1 MFRGGLE
8 PWHIIIILLLAL
20 LLFGGFKKLPDAS
33 RSIGR
38 SLRILK
44 AETKGLR
51 DEDGKGGKS
60 DPSTA
65 SADIPKPLPEGRTAQ
80 GGVTQGGV
88 TQGGVSEP
96 RNVPTPIPTTGPDPQ
111 RDQR

>member
-8 PWHIIIILLLAL
+8 PWHIIIILVILL
-20 LLFGGFKKLPDAS
+20 LLFGGKKMPDAA

-51 DEDGKGGKS
+51 DEHDDEQPGRA
-60 DPSTA
+60 DPSAA
-65 SADIPKPLPEGRTAQ
+65 SADIPRPLPEGRVA
-80 GGVTQGGV
+80 
-88 TQGGVSEP
+88 EP
-96 RNVPTPIPTTGPDPQ
+96 RDVPTPTPAAQPRSQPTAEPTGHSDALH
-111 RDQR
+111 DQR